1 MQNLRKMSWHVLR
14 QKIEVL
20 YCDSSTSHT
29 METLYARQPDL
40 KKEPMDDAEDSW
52 FTDGGSFV
60 R

>member
-1 MQNLRKMSWHVLR
+1 MSWHVLR